1 MKINKKMKE
10 TWSQFGDYAKHKVT
24 WCTKLSIRDAQQILS
39 SQLYKVMK
47 DVCREIFAV
56 KISEMLRVLAVV
68 RSSLYL
74 MIPDTSV
81 IAG

>member
-10 TWSQFGDYAKHKVT
+10 TWSQVSDYAKHK
-24 WCTKLSIRDAQQILS
+24 KRSSFNRDAQQILS